1 MNNKKTILH
10 FTLAVALIVG
20 IFITA
25 KLRPVS
31 TSSSHYLT
39 DLSQTI
45 EIKDD
50 STLSKDSLDEN
61 QIGIND
67 MQNEGGSKAK
77 TDVLCEDCEENSAGN
92 DIVSKKTI
100 ADIRY
105 NFDVNSA
112 DQVKEV
118 QRILGLEEDGIFGP
132 KTSSAYQAAIS
143 GYEPKNLYAK
153 ENPEKKTESPLSTT
167 NAMLD

>member
-1 MNNKKTILH
+1 M
-10 FTLAVALIVG
+10 
-20 IFITA
+20 
-25 KLRPVS
+25 S

-67 MQNEGGSKAK
+67 MQNEGGITAKA
-77 TDVLCEDCEENSAGN
+77 DVLCEDCEEDSAGN
-92 DIVSKKTI
+92 DIISKKTI

-118 QRILGLEEDGIFGP
+118 QATINQWLDGLCFSGRKPVGLVPETSF
-132 KTSSAYQAAIS
+132 SSAGRFLECES
-143 GYEPKNLYAK
+143 GC
-153 ENPEKKTESPLSTT
+153 
-167 NAMLD
+167 